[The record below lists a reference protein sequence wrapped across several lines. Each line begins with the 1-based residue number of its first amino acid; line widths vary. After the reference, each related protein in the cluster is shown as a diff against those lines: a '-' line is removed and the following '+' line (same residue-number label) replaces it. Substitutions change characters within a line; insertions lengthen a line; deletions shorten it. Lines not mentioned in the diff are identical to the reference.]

1 MVTEELAEK
10 LMTDGM
16 VAICAWC
23 EHLHEAKSKG
33 ADNCDMKGCGGPAAL
48 KSFPMYK
55 GPLDHGA
62 LGSNLA
68 KVCYLCGNEPDF
80 GAMIGGRLIG
90 VCNRIIPGNE
100 KTGLTCALL
109 FRKILESRKARI
121 TEQQA
126 SIIG

>member
-1 MVTEELAEK
+1 MVNEK
-10 LMTDGM
+10 MAAKMMTNGM
-16 VAICAWC
+16 VAVCALC
-23 EHLHEAKSKG
+23 AHLHEAKSKG
-33 ADNCDMKGCGGPAAL
+33 ADNCEMIGCGGPAAL
-48 KSFPMYK
+48 KGFPLYK
-55 GPLDHGA
+55 GPMD
-62 LGSNLA
+62 NCLA
-68 KVCYLCGNEPDF
+68 KICYLCGREADF
-80 GAMIGGRLIG
+80 GAMIGGRMIG